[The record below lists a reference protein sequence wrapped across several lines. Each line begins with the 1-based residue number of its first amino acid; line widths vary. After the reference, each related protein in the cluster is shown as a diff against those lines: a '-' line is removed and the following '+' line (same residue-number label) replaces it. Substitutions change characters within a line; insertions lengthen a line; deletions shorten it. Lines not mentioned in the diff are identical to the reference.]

1 MIQLMNIL
9 ERLGWRKFDWNNLY
23 MIYIL
28 IFILL
33 LGICSFFLWHKKKHL
48 NKKHLYWN
56 HISGFG
62 ELECLDCGKK
72 MWIYAFLHGVEYMII
87 GTQCQKCGTYFGTRI
102 KFSNFK
108 NENEKDKD
116 LVCTKCGHLC
126 IKHDRI
132 FKENTEPLFCPNCKS
147 HNLKYTMDFIT

>member
-1 MIQLMNIL
+1 MFLAVCLFAYFIRIK
-9 ERLGWRKFDWNNLY
+9 RKKDNNKYL
-23 MIYIL
+23 
-28 IFILL
+28 F
-33 LGICSFFLWHKKKHL
+33 
-48 NKKHLYWN
+48 WN

-62 ELECLDCGKK
+62 ELACLDCGKK
-72 MWIYAFLHGVEYMII
+72 MWVYDFLHGVEDMII

-108 NENEKDKD
+108 DENEKDKD

-132 FKENTEPLFCPNCKS
+132 CKENTKPLFCPDCKS
-147 HNLKYTMDFIT
+147 YNLKYTMDFIT